1 MTVTEAL
8 DYIHSVTWRGSIPGL
23 SRTQRLLELL
33 GDPHKKLKFI
43 HVAGTNGKGSS
54 CACLASILENAGYK
68 TGLYTS
74 PFINKFNER
83 MQINRSMISDS
94 ELASLTEK
102 IKPLAES
109 MEDHPTEFELITAL
123 AMQYF
128 CDNDCDIVVLEVGM
142 GGELDST
149 NVIDPPE
156 AAVITSL
163 GLDHTKEL
171 GPTLADIARAKAGII
186 KAGSC
191 VISYGGTK
199 EGDAVIAETAKKLGV
214 ELTTLDFSQV
224 SIHSASLQGCRFSY
238 RSLDL
243 FLPLVGT
250 YQPYNASLAIE
261 TALCLRERGWR
272 IEDRHII
279 DGIADVKW
287 PGRFEVLGHE
297 PVFILDGAHNPHG
310 MEATCNSLKKYFPDE
325 KIVFLTGVM
334 ADKDVK
340 GIFSLIAPIAKCFV
354 TLRPNNPRAMS
365 AQELATVLENSF
377 GTKAFACDDTAEGI
391 RRAKELA
398 GEDGIVCALGSLY
411 FSGDV
416 RREYEKQK

>member
-8 DYIHSVTWRGSIPGL
+8 EYIHSVTWRGSIPGL

-33 GDPHKKLKFI
+33 GNPHKKLKFI

-83 MQINRSMISDS
+83 MQINRSIISDS

-261 TALCLRERGWR
+261 TALCLRERGWG

-340 GIFSLIAPIAKCFV
+340 GIFSLISPIAKCFV

-416 RREYEKQK
+416 RREYEQQK

>member
-1 MTVTEAL
+1 MTITEAL
-8 DYIHSVTWRGSIPGL
+8 EYIHSVTWRGSIPGL
-23 SRTQRLLELL
+23 SRTEKLLELL

-43 HVAGTNGKGSS
+43 HVAGTNGKGST

-83 MQINRSMISDS
+83 MQINRSMISDC

-109 MEDHPTEFELITAL
+109 MDDHPTEFELITAL

-128 CDNDCDIVVLEVGM
+128 YDNRCDIVVLEVGM

-171 GPTLADIARAKAGII
+171 GPALCDIAKAKAGII
-186 KAGSC
+186 KAGTQ
-191 VISYGGTK
+191 VINYGSGD
-199 EGDAVIAETAKKLGV
+199 ECDAVIADTANRLGV
-214 ELTTLDFSQV
+214 PLTTLDFSEV
-224 SIHSASLQGCRFSY
+224 AIHSSSLGGCRFSY

-261 TALCLRERGWR
+261 TALCLRERGWN

-279 DGIADVKW
+279 EGIADVRW
-287 PGRFEVLGHE
+287 PGRFEVLGQS

-310 MEATCNSLKKYFPDE
+310 MEASSNSLKKYFPDE

-365 AQELATVLENSF
+365 AQELATMLESNF
-377 GTKAFACDDTAEGI
+377 GVDAVACNDTAEGV

-398 GEDGIVCALGSLY
+398 GENGVVCALGSLY